1 MNRAQKVIA
10 AVVYAGSLVAV
21 SLTMIGVCSLLARW
35 VAGIWGL
42 V

>member
-10 AVVYAGSLVAV
+10 AVVYSGSLVAV
-21 SLTMIGVCSLLARW
+21 SLAMIGVCSLLARW
-35 VAGIWGL
+35 GASIWGL

>member
-1 MNRAQKVIA
+1 MNRAQKAIA
-10 AVVYAGSLVAV
+10 AVVYGGSLVAV
-21 SLTMIGVCSLLARW
+21 SLLVIGVCSLLARW

>member
-21 SLTMIGVCSLLARW
+21 ALAMSGGCSLLARG

>member
-21 SLTMIGVCSLLARW
+21 SLAMIGVCSLLARW
-35 VAGIWGL
+35 VASIWWL